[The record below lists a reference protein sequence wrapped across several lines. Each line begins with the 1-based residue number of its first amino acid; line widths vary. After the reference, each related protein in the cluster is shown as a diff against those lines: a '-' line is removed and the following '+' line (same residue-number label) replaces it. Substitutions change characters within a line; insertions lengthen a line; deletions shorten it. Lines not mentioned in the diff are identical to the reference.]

1 MCMCATYGCIW
12 TLDIVCAYANKKDQN
27 NMWSCAA
34 HLRDCD
40 CMDHTHANTHT
51 HTHTPSQ
58 DAMDLPDDKRQ
69 VVIQTSEEKKWQMVR
84 DNTRRRRNIPPQD
97 YISKLK
103 MVMELDPKRARRKAG
118 ERNTIQAL
126 QGLEISLRT
135 NDIR

>member
-84 DNTRRRRNIPPQD
+84 DNTRRRRNIPPTRLHLKAENGHGVR
-97 YISKLK
+97 SKESSEK
-103 MVMELDPKRARRKAG
+103 SRREEHHPGVAG
-118 ERNTIQAL
+118 TGDFTSNQ
-126 QGLEISLRT
+126 
-135 NDIR
+135 